1 MPTKGPSPADKSVD
15 EENSNGKFDMDND
28 DDDNDDDGDVG
39 IIVLLVANNR
49 LPDVVKKTIMEMKL
63 MNCLVVFV

>member
-1 MPTKGPSPADKSVD
+1 MFPVVSQEVDDK
-15 EENSNGKFDMDND
+15 ND
-28 DDDNDDDGDVG
+28 DDDNSDDDDDDDDGDVG